1 MSAFYILSLGRMS
14 LIEKNNKNPFGVY
27 VLYKYMQSKFEKKQA
42 SSFLASCG
50 VSKVY
55 TLLSVNTMVLSR
67 IVRAPSLRFMC
78 LGDLMSLVD
87 NRNFTWG
94 QWIMEMVSQ
103 KSRCLLYLLSPS
115 VLWSVFLFPP
125 GRLPS
130 SSCAQVG
137 TLLYLSEPIQ
147 IPLPSWSF
155 IWLR

>member
-1 MSAFYILSLGRMS
+1 MS

-94 QWIMEMVSQ
+94 Q
-103 KSRCLLYLLSPS
+103 
-115 VLWSVFLFPP
+115 
-125 GRLPS
+125 
-130 SSCAQVG
+130 
-137 TLLYLSEPIQ
+137 
-147 IPLPSWSF
+147 
-155 IWLR
+155 